1 MENASKAII
10 MAGAI
15 LISVALI
22 SIFMYVFTAISDYK
36 SDSQAQ
42 LQSNEVIAANRFFV
56 ESAYDIK
63 PSQAGIQIKGYD
75 VYNIIRKAK
84 DINEN
89 PDSEFMVE
97 IYGLT
102 EENAKNNLNGVY
114 TYSYSFDSLG
124 YIEAVTF
131 N

>member
-1 MENASKAII
+1 MENASKALI
-10 MAGAI
+10 MAGVV

-22 SIFMYVFTAISDYK
+22 SIFMYVFTAISNYK

-56 ESAYDIK
+56 ESAYDIN
-63 PSQAGIQIKGYD
+63 PSAVGVQIKGYD
-75 VYNIIRKAK
+75 VYNLIRKAK

-89 PDSEFMVE
+89 PDSPFMVE
-97 IYGLT
+97 VYGAT
-102 EENAKNNLNGVY
+102 EENAKNNLDGVY
-114 TYSYSFDSLG
+114 TYKYTFDSLG
-124 YIEAVTF
+124 YVNAITF